1 MIIEVSILS
10 KINIVGSNSIIMAD
24 EVHEVWVNADASF
37 DCESHSIKGEKC
49 IDELRK
55 ILAGLADIE
64 NFNPKPEFQDNRDG
78 KRKTKSSKK
87 QHRGR
92 KK

>member
-1 MIIEVSILS
+1 MKIQYLA
-10 KINIVGSNSIIMAD
+10 KINKGGSSLTIMV
-24 EVHEVWVNADASF
+24 EELHEVWVNADASF

-55 ILAGLADIE
+55 ILAGLAVIE

-78 KRKTKSSKK
+78 KRKRKSSKK